1 LQTESD
7 GDATRAPGAEDN
19 DETGLPPFVSTW
31 GGFYRLVV
39 GVLLALILAFYCIQA
54 YFA

>member
-1 LQTESD
+1 MQTESD
-7 GDATRAPGAEDN
+7 GDVSRAPGADDN

-31 GGFYRLVV
+31 GGFYRLVI
-39 GVLLALILAFYCIQA
+39 GVLLALILFFYGIQA